1 MDTMFRE
8 SFALGELMQL
18 MADPVWR
25 GRGVPRGDGRIV
37 QVLPGL
43 FANDIYL
50 QPLRRWLRRNGY
62 RPVRS
67 TLELNV
73 GCPQRLSEQVEQELN
88 LNRKRFGD
96 PVAIIGHSRGGLLAR
111 AIAARLG
118 EDASHLV
125 LLGSPVG
132 GVLRM
137 KDWGV
142 PPAPASVAAIAAD
155 PVARASTRSRQW
167 MDPNCDFPACGCA
180 YLDDLRRPLHPGT
193 RVVSIFTPTDPI
205 VPSAACHIDGAR
217 NVEVSGT
224 HSGLAF
230 NPAVYRVLAEELSR

>member
-1 MDTMFRE
+1 
-8 SFALGELMQL
+8 MQL

-73 GCPQRLSEQVEQELN
+73 GCPQRLSEQVEQELD

-118 EDASHLV
+118 ADASHLV

-137 KDWGV
+137 KDWGATT
-142 PPAPASVAAIAAD
+142 APGIASD
-155 PVARASTRSRQW
+155 RVARAGTRSRQW

-180 YLDDLRRPLHPGT
+180 YLDDLRRPLHRDT
-193 RVVSIFTPTDPI
+193 RVTSIYTKTDPI
-205 VPSAACHIDGAR
+205 VPASACSLDGAR
-217 NVEVSGT
+217 NIEVSGT

-230 NPAVYRVLAEELSR
+230 NPAVYRVLAEELAR